1 MQEEQRTKLTGFYW
15 YEPENREEAE
25 KTPAQRYRDIVDW
38 AARARSVNPLVFDE
52 VTKWLWGA
60 GAWSEDEMA
69 ENRAFFMDGILEKFR
84 KQTVLL
90 RKELNELDST
100 GVVNKA
106 VFEALDSFEREL
118 AGETKLDNGMQEIVT
133 TVFRTFSS
141 LRDEKVRRR
150 FAGGET
156 GPEGTDAVEVYGYI
170 NFLKTC
176 DAAIQWALFMP
187 DLAARQ
193 QKGFRMETFE
203 YRKYPA
209 MRFIGVEMRSTGY
222 LSEREALIHT
232 LDAMKEYRSGFD
244 YDVIL
249 YHHFGRGTEEEP
261 CQALAGRFM
270 AADTP
275 VPEGAVSLEFA
286 ENPGWTP
293 GPPYLSQ
300 FAFAKF
306 AGDPEAMHK
315 SEGYDVN
322 AMYDVTRNVI
332 LGQNVPIPYPEKY
345 WTAEVFFDGLE
356 KDNCTGFLFSVN

>member
-1 MQEEQRTKLTGFYW
+1 MQEDQRTKLTGFYW
-15 YEPENREEAE
+15 YVPEKRGDAE
-25 KTPAQRYRDIVDW
+25 NTPAERYRAIVDW
-38 AARARSVNPLVFDE
+38 AACARTANPLVFDE
-52 VTKWLWGA
+52 VSKWLLGA
-60 GAWSEDEMA
+60 GAWSEDERT
-69 ENRAFFMDGILEKFR
+69 ENRAFFMEEILGKFQA
-84 KQTVLL
+84 QTRLL
-90 RKELNELDST
+90 QEELNELDSA
-100 GVVNKA
+100 GIVNKA
-106 VFEALDSFEREL
+106 VFEALESFDREL
-118 AGETKLDNGMQEIVT
+118 SGKTKLDGMQEVVT
-133 TVFRTFSS
+133 AV
-141 LRDEKVRRR
+141 LRDFSALRDADVRQR

-156 GPEGTDAVEVYGYI
+156 GPEGTDVVEVFGYV
-170 NFLKTC
+170 NFLKVC
-176 DAAIQWALFMP
+176 DAAIQWVLFMP

-193 QKGFRMETFE
+193 QKGFRIESFE

-209 MRFIGVEMRSTGY
+209 LRFIGLETHSTGY
-222 LSEREALIHT
+222 QPGQAELMRT
-232 LDAMKEYRSGFD
+232 LDDMKDYRSGFD

-261 CQALAGRFM
+261 CHALAGRFM
-270 AADTP
+270 AAGTP

>member
-1 MQEEQRTKLTGFYW
+1 MQEEQKTKLAGFYW
-15 YEPENREEAE
+15 YAPENRGNAE
-25 KTPAQRYRDIVDW
+25 KTHAQRYRDIVDW

-60 GAWSEDEMA
+60 DAWSEDEMVG
-69 ENRAFFMDGILEKFR
+69 NRAFFMEEILGKFR
-84 KQTVLL
+84 KQTRLL
-90 RKELNELDST
+90 QEELTELDSA
-100 GVVNKA
+100 GVVNRA

-176 DAAIQWALFMP
+176 DAAIQWVLFMP

-193 QKGFRMETFE
+193 QEGFRMETFE

-209 MRFIGVEMRSTGY
+209 MRFIGVEMHGAGY
-222 LSEREALIHT
+222 LSEREALIRT

-249 YHHFGRGTEEEP
+249 CHHFGRGTRP
-261 CQALAGRFM
+261 NYVLAGRFM
-270 AADTP
+270 AAGTP

-286 ENPGWTP
+286 ENPDWTP
-293 GPPYLSQ
+293 GPPYFSR

-306 AGDPEAMHK
+306 GGDPEAMHRK
-315 SEGYDVN
+315 KGYDVN

-345 WTAEVFFDGLE
+345 WTAEVYLDGFE
-356 KDNCTGFLFSVN
+356 KDVSTGFLFSVN